1 MTSIDT
7 WAPWIAIIFIGTPG
21 LLAIAG
27 TGYSL
32 YLSRYHLDA
41 IREALKNSR
50 YIYLW
55 GPSLGRR
62 GLIWSL
68 LEISKIAGM
77 VMWSKAYIRMG
88 DVNSADLQ
96 HFPPH
101 LKRHLIADTA
111 LMLASLAWL
120 ILVVILLKLK

>member
-1 MTSIDT
+1 MTSIDH
-7 WAPWIAIIFIGTPG
+7 WNPWVAIFAIGGPF
-21 LLAIAG
+21 LLAIVSL
-27 TGYSL
+27 TYSV
-32 YLSRYHLDA
+32 YLSRCHLDA
-41 IREALKNSR
+41 IKNALKNSR